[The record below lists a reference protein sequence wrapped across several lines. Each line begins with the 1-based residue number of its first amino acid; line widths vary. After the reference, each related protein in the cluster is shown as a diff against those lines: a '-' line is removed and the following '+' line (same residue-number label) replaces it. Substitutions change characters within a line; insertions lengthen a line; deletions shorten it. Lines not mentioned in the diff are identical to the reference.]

1 MRFKEQVSHTLVFL
15 VSNNG
20 MYANL
25 ARWIW
30 TLTAALR
37 MTLQVAH
44 STPQIGLWRGQTT
57 SWVALTTLWPGH
69 ERFWHNHT
77 EKSSDPV
84 GSCQHALLMVLYGH
98 IHFTP
103 SAPSSRPAVARW
115 LALQCSLI
123 PPPFPSD
130 LDWVVYGHYQQ
141 ALAILLAMG
150 AYGIKINFSQRLQFL
165 EGRDFLGAVEIE
177 PVADANRY
185 QSRLI
190 ISWENVLLRN
200 PFNKSKQISF

>member
-1 MRFKEQVSHTLVFL
+1 M
-15 VSNNG
+15 
-20 MYANL
+20 
-25 ARWIW
+25 
-30 TLTAALR
+30 
-37 MTLQVAH
+37 
-44 STPQIGLWRGQTT
+44 
-57 SWVALTTLWPGH
+57 
-69 ERFWHNHT
+69 
-77 EKSSDPV
+77 
-84 GSCQHALLMVLYGH
+84 
-98 IHFTP
+98 
-103 SAPSSRPAVARW
+103 
-115 LALQCSLI
+115 
-123 PPPFPSD
+123 
-130 LDWVVYGHYQQ
+130 YGHYQQ